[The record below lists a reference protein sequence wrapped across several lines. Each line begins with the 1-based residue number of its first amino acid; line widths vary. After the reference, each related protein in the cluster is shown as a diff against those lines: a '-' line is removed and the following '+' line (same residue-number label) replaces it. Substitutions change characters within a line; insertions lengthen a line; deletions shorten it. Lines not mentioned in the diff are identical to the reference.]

1 MDLAPSS
8 AVSST
13 WHTWHTMGSKAFL
26 FRIPVQKKSLEQRN
40 LSNES
45 FKKALG
51 RISRKDILK
60 ESLEIISPN
69 NLSRKNLLSLERNSP
84 KNLLKETISKES
96 LEIIS

>member
-1 MDLAPSS
+1 MKFPFDQKLVSGLFFLFFIKSSDIIREEFPMDLAPSS

-45 FKKALG
+45 FKKALV
-51 RISRKDILK
+51 RIS
-60 ESLEIISPN
+60 
-69 NLSRKNLLSLERNSP
+69 
-84 KNLLKETISKES
+84 
-96 LEIIS
+96 